1 MTLSETL
8 IYLLGMGCIARS
20 VMAFTNPQAEYALNG
35 LRHTI
40 ALKRDTSSG
49 PIYMLGLW
57 ELSVG
62 ALLLVTQASESVS
75 GTTTL
80 LGLMGLYKAGVAILL
95 CNIGDENKT
104 GKIAG
109 NILTAFTFLFWALYR
124 CQ

>member
-8 IYLLGMGCIARS
+8 VYLLGLGCIARS
-20 VMAFTNPQAEYALNG
+20 AMAFTNPQAEYALNG
-35 LRHTI
+35 IRHTI
-40 ALKRDTSSG
+40 AHKKDTSSG

-62 ALLLVTQASESVS
+62 VLLLATQASGSFA
-75 GTTTL
+75 GITTL

-95 CNIGDENKT
+95 WSIGDENKT
-104 GKIAG
+104 EKIAG
-109 NILTAFTFLFWALYR
+109 NILAAITFLFWALYR

>member
-8 IYLLGMGCIARS
+8 VYLLGLGCIARS
-20 VMAFTNPQAEYALNG
+20 VMAFANPQAEYALNG
-35 LRHTI
+35 IRHTI
-40 ALKRDTSSG
+40 APKKDTSSG

-62 ALLLVTQASESVS
+62 VLLLTTQASGSFA
-75 GTTTL
+75 GITTL

-95 CNIGDENKT
+95 WNIGDKNKT
-104 GKIAG
+104 RKIAG
-109 NILTAFTFLFWALYR
+109 NILTAITFLFWALYR